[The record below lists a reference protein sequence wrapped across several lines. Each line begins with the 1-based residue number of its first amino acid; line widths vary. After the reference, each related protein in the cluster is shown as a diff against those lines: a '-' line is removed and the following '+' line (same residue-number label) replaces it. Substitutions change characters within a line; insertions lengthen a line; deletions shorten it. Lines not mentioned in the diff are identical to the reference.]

1 MYRDDQMSEVQIKL
15 SQCPYCTNIIRT
27 ESLQRHSPKRIR
39 NQTIPRQSKKLSVVL
54 VRQYWDNA
62 HEWSDNLTNAQRWP
76 VVRPG
81 GGSAGQGGGML
92 ESLFVC
98 EEKQFD
104 INIKEN
110 VNNNKEV
117 DAPPGMMLD
126 KLDGHGRSCW
136 MSCRNHSSHH
146 FQPVKT

>member
-1 MYRDDQMSEVQIKL
+1 M
-15 SQCPYCTNIIRT
+15 
-27 ESLQRHSPKRIR
+27 
-39 NQTIPRQSKKLSVVL
+39 
-54 VRQYWDNA
+54 
-62 HEWSDNLTNAQRWP
+62 
-76 VVRPG
+76 VRPG

-98 EEKQFD
+98 EEKQID

-117 DAPPGMMLD
+117 DAPPGMMLGT
-126 KLDGHGRSCW
+126 LDGHGTSCW